1 MTIDEI
7 IDHILEVEGGFV
19 NHADDRGGPTN
30 FGITQETLGDYR
42 NIAADRTDVYS
53 LTESEA
59 RQIYLQKYVV
69 EPGFL
74 DLPEGV
80 QPVVVDAAVLHGPAR
95 AVRMLQEAA
104 GATRDGLL
112 GPMTIA
118 SVKLADSRALVNAVS
133 VIRLKFVA
141 NLVAQKPKQSQ
152 FLRGWVSRLSGF
164 IS

>member
-7 IDHILEVEGGFV
+7 IDGILASEGGYI
-19 NHADDRGGPTN
+19 NHADDRGGETN
-30 FGITQETLGDYR
+30 FGITRETLGNYR
-42 NIAADRTDVYS
+42 NIAADRVDVYS

-74 DLPEGV
+74 DLPEQV
-80 QPVVVDAAVLHGPAR
+80 LPVVVDAAVLHGPSR
-95 AVRMLQEAA
+95 AIRMLQEAA
-104 GATRDGLL
+104 GATRDGVL
-112 GPMTIA
+112 GPKSIA
-118 SVKLADSRALVNAVS
+118 SVKLADRRALVNTVS

-152 FLRGWVSRLSGF
+152 FLRGWVNRLTSF
-164 IS
+164 VH